1 MTISPSRIRFLDKE
15 NKVLVQDFSDIGANV
30 PLTNVETPMTI
41 EAMDAIDEAFRLLQ
55 SLERDIMSIVNA
67 LSDENIGRYLI
78 DTLLNNL
85 RLNLPNF
92 PGLAVFINTLR
103 STNPA
108 AFGGLINALIA
119 EASNSIFDTPSLINI
134 KAGNTQQQVVNI
146 ALTNFAKKVQSGQA
160 DAAYIEKLANYG
172 TGDPY
177 AIKAAVTKLNN
188 DYKYTVNEQEKFKL
202 PNDQRTA
209 KTLVCYLSLSLA
221 YYNYLYSDIKLQ
233 TRFTTATQFISSIL
247 ADQNFHTG
255 VIDAL
260 KQELARP
267 TLDNDSLTYYAEQHT
282 RPIHRNTMGKL
293 FDLDPVTDAV
303 LINKYIGQH
312 QLLMNNVMT
321 YMKQGLASTVYEPYK
336 SPTAQLFL
344 NGLLTRIKNDSL
356 VLNDTLDPV
365 AAETVSTEIY
375 EELQSFLRSSLL
387 AYLKTGKPSKDFT
400 NVYTLINTRNTF
412 VKLAIEQ
419 RSQLNTVQ
427 LKTLYAILELFFILD
442 IYAVEGDGQ
451 LEAYK
456 LRITSPITTYTKV
469 SKESFFT
476 CCLEYLRLNDRQF
489 YVSYPKDGTTGLLSN
504 MVDKMNQLRVDL
516 VLNNVSVRGVMAN
529 TLATFEDLATA
540 LPVSLLQSNFYP
552 ITFNTHDLAIYTLY
566 KRDLGKFSFTEE
578 DVIGAL

>member
-1 MTISPSRIRFLDKE
+1 MTISSSRIRFLDKE
-15 NKVLVQDFSDIGANV
+15 NKILVQDFSDIGTNV
-30 PLTNVETPMTI
+30 PMTDVETPMTV
-41 EAMDAIDEAFRLLQ
+41 EAMDAIDEGFRLLQ
-55 SLERDIMSIVNA
+55 SLQRDLMSIVNA
-67 LSDENIGRYLI
+67 LSDENIGRFLI

-160 DAAYIEKLANYG
+160 DEAYINRLANYG

-177 AIKAAVTKLNN
+177 AIKAAVNKLNN

-202 PNDQRTA
+202 PTDQRTA
-209 KTLVCYLSLSLA
+209 KTLVCFLSLSLG
-221 YYNYLYSDIKLQ
+221 YYNYLYSDVKLQ
-233 TRFTTATQFISSIL
+233 TRFTTGTQFITSIA
-247 ADQNFHTG
+247 ADQNVHTG
-255 VIDAL
+255 IIDAL

-267 TLDNDSLTYYAEQHT
+267 TLDNDSLTYYAEQHSKV
-282 RPIHRNTMGKL
+282 IHRNTMGKL
-293 FDLDPVTDAV
+293 FDLNPVTDAALV
-303 LINKYIGQH
+303 SKYIAQH
-312 QLLMNNVMT
+312 QLLMGHVMT
-321 YMKQGLASTVYEPYK
+321 YMKQGLTTVYEPYK
-336 SPTAQLFL
+336 APTAQLFL
-344 NGLLTRIKNDSL
+344 NNILSRIKANTL
-356 VLNDTLDPV
+356 VLDETVDPV
-365 AAETVSTEIY
+365 VAEQRTTELY
-375 EELQSFLRSSLL
+375 EELQGYLRSSLL
-387 AYLKTGKPSKDFT
+387 AYLKTGKPSKDYT
-400 NVYTLINTRNTF
+400 NVYTLINARNTF
-412 VKLAIEQ
+412 VKLALEQ
-419 RSQLNTVQ
+419 RSQLTATQ

-442 IYAVEGDGQ
+442 IYQVEGDNL
-451 LEAYK
+451 LEVYK
-456 LRITSPITTYTKV
+456 LRITSPIITYTKV

-504 MVDKMNQLRVDL
+504 MVDKMNQVRVEL
-516 VLNNVSVRGVMAN
+516 VLNNVSIRNVMADE
-529 TLATFEDLATA
+529 LATFESLATV
-540 LPVSLLQSNFYP
+540 LTVSLLQNTFYP
-552 ITFNTHDLAIYTLY
+552 ITFNNHDLTIYTLY